1 VLIGIDASRATVARR
16 TGTEAY
22 SLHLIR
28 HLVELGGRH
37 RFRLYTRGDVPDGL
51 LPQGPNVERRAIWT
65 RRLWTHIGLAGE
77 VRRNPPDV
85 LFVPAHVIPWRCAV
99 PSVVTVHDLGY
110 LYHPQAHPLLERLYL
125 DWSTRHSVGLARAV
139 IADSQAT
146 RDDLLRHYRLA
157 ADKIGV
163 CYPGVDESLAP
174 VRDPA
179 RLEAVH
185 RKYSLSEDYILFV
198 GTLRARKNLIRL
210 VEAYGRLVA
219 RLDSPPALALV
230 GKSGWGYDEL
240 AARIE
245 GLGLTGRV
253 ILPGYVDEDD
263 LAALYS
269 GARAFAFPSLYE
281 GFGFPI
287 LEAMRCGT
295 PVVCSDAASLPE
307 LAGDAALIVP
317 PHDIEAL
324 ADALERILTDEA
336 LRADLIEKGQ
346 AQAAR
351 FTWEA
356 CAACVLR
363 ALERAADG

>member
-1 VLIGIDASRATVARR
+1 VLIGVDASRATVARR

-28 HLVELGGRH
+28 HLVELGGGH
-37 RFRLYTRGDVPDGL
+37 RFRLYTRGEAPDGL

-65 RRLWTHIGLAGE
+65 RRLWTHVGLAGE
-77 VRRNPPDV
+77 VRRDPPDV

-99 PSVVTVHDLGY
+99 PSAVTVHDLGY

-125 DWSTRHSVGLARAV
+125 DWSTRHSVRLARAV

-146 RDDLLRHYRLA
+146 RDDLIEHYHVT
-157 ADKIGV
+157 ADKISV
-163 CYPGVDESLAP
+163 CHPGVDESLAP

-179 RLEAVH
+179 RLEAVR
-185 RKYSLSEDYILFV
+185 RKYGLPEDYILFV

-210 VEAYGRLVA
+210 VEAYA
-219 RLDSPPALALV
+219 RLIARLENPPALALV
-230 GKSGWGYDEL
+230 GKPGWGYREI

-245 GLGLTGRV
+245 GLGLIERV
-253 ILPGYVDEDD
+253 ILPGYVDDDD

-287 LEAMRCGT
+287 LEAMRCET

-317 PHDIEAL
+317 PHDVEAL
-324 ADALERILTDEA
+324 ADGLERALTDET
-336 LRADLIEKGQ
+336 LRADLIEKGR
-346 AQAAR
+346 AQATH
-351 FTWEA
+351 FTWQA
-356 CAACVLR
+356 CAECVLR